1 MLLAAIMF
9 LMSSALMPCSNIG
22 SVSESVASATDHIE
36 TIEIPMTLHS
46 PHGTKTATF
55 TFTQEDDFME
65 KISSFCVEHRLHNTD
80 CRGLRKQAEKRIAS
94 YMQKTVESKLNSTV
108 KFQKIFQ
115 TVYDTCFWE
124 NYWKSY
130 GNETDVSEAGGR
142 CSGPGSTLDA
152 TSHLSN
158 NLLSLFIRH
167 KITSFLDAPCGAMAW
182 VPKLLETIE
191 SQPEIF
197 PQFHYTGIDVAP
209 NVIAQAKIEFQ
220 HKSNWSF
227 YNIDMTSWTSWET
240 HMSLRRRQIYEVDV
254 ETGAEIIKHPFKY
267 DLIMAKDVFIHL
279 TYDYIKCSIN
289 NFKRTNSTW
298 LLATSHNLQ
307 QQKSESIE
315 GGEMN
320 VNRDGEGE
328 MFGNTI
334 LCRPIDLTLHPFYF
348 PSPIEGNLVS
358 RSISYLQ

>member
-1 MLLAAIMF
+1 MQITNVLSFVLFCFII
-9 LMSSALMPCSNIG
+9 LSCKALDETNNELNDESNREWIDIPVEVTAFYG
-22 SVSESVASATDHIE
+22 SKIV
-36 TIEIPMTLHS
+36 TIRL
-46 PHGTKTATF
+46 
-55 TFTQEDDFME
+55 TQDDDFTE
-65 KISSFCVEHRLHNTD
+65 KISAFCIEYRFSYES
-80 CRGLRKQAEKRIAS
+80 CRDLRKQAEIHILTNTKNIA
-94 YMQKTVESKLNSTV
+94 VESKLNSTV
-108 KFQKIFQ
+108 KFQKLFQ
-115 TVYDTCFWE
+115 TVYDSCYWE
-124 NYWKSY
+124 LMKPKDWYE
-130 GNETDVSEAGGR
+130 NETEMPQIKSG
-142 CSGPGSTLDA
+142 CSGPGSTLDV
-152 TSHLSN
+152 TSHLRN
-158 NLLSLFIRH
+158 YLLSLFIRYN
-167 KITSFLDAPCGAMAW
+167 ITTFLDAPCGGMAW

-209 NVIAQAKIEFQ
+209 NVIAKSKIEFQ
-220 HKSNWSF
+220 SKSNWSF
-227 YNIDMTSWTSWET
+227 YNIDMTSWISWET
-240 HMSLRRRQIYEVDV
+240 HMSLRRRQIYELDV

-320 VNRDGEGE
+320 VNRDVGEGE

-334 LCRPIDLTLHPFYF
+334 EFRPIDLTLHPFYF
-348 PSPIEGNLVS
+348 PSPIEGKL
-358 RSISYLQ
+358 SY